1 MMSTPK
7 RKQSTTVDEP
17 LRPSQAETKA
27 RSNGQAS
34 RVVDIV
40 PHKTADEPHCST
52 MTKETARERTAGRSR
67 PAIWQRW
74 WGRLAIIWGIWTFIG
89 LVFTLQF
96 YFAAYRSSRPMP
108 FLDAAYMQM
117 VWAYVFALATPL
129 VLWAVTRMPIER
141 ENWVR
146 NALLHIPISI
156 VLSVVLTALGHVLI
170 WLRWYWPQG
179 KPLTFEG
186 LARFVINNFT
196 EAIGIYMLIALTGYA
211 FSYYRRF
218 REGQVKTLQLEA
230 QLSQAQLHALKM
242 QLHPHF
248 LFNTLHSISAL
259 LNKDADAARKMI
271 TRLGDFLRLTL
282 ENSGAQEVTLRQEM
296 EFLSCYLEIER
307 IRFQDRLVTHLDVA
321 QQTLDAKVPNL
332 ILQPIVENAIRH
344 GIAPRSTQGLI
355 EIEAKQRNGRLRI
368 QVRDNGPG
376 LSAHRT
382 SENVFKKGLGLANTE
397 TRLEQLYGSAQ
408 SFQLSNNPEGGLVVT
423 LEIPFHRD
431 GALNPS
437 EIP

>member
-1 MMSTPK
+1 MIEETGQEITKRSHTP
-7 RKQSTTVDEP
+7 
-17 LRPSQAETKA
+17 L
-27 RSNGQAS
+27 
-34 RVVDIV
+34 
-40 PHKTADEPHCST
+40 
-52 MTKETARERTAGRSR
+52 
-67 PAIWQRW
+67 WQRRW
-74 WGRLAIIWGIWTFIG
+74 ARLAIIWGIWTFIG
-89 LVFTLQF
+89 LVFTAQF
-96 YFAAYRSSRPMP
+96 YFASYRSERPMP
-108 FLDAAYMQM
+108 FADAVYMQM
-117 VWAYVFALATPL
+117 IWAYLFALATPL
-129 VLWAVTRMPIER
+129 VLWMVGRIPMER
-141 ENWVR
+141 ENWR
-146 NALLHIPISI
+146 KALLHIPISI
-156 VLSVVLTALGHVLI
+156 VLGVLLTALGRVLI
-170 WLRWYWPQG
+170 WLRWGWPYA
-179 KPLTFEG
+179 KPLTFESVV
-186 LARFVINNFT
+186 RFVIANFT

-282 ENSGAQEVTLRQEM
+282 ENSGSQEVTLRQEM

-307 IRFQDRLVTHLDVA
+307 IRFQDRLVTNVDVA

-344 GIAPRSTQGLI
+344 GIAPRSTRGLI

-408 SFQLSNNPEGGLVVT
+408 SFKLSNNPEGGLVVT

-431 GALNPS
+431 GASNPS
-437 EIP
+437 EIA

>member
-1 MMSTPK
+1 
-7 RKQSTTVDEP
+7 
-17 LRPSQAETKA
+17 
-27 RSNGQAS
+27 
-34 RVVDIV
+34 
-40 PHKTADEPHCST
+40 
-52 MTKETARERTAGRSR
+52 MTEETAPEQTAKRSR

-96 YFAAYRSSRPMP
+96 YFATYRSSRPMP
-108 FLDAAYMQM
+108 VLDAAYMQM
-117 VWAYVFALATPL
+117 IWAYLFALATPL
-129 VLWAVTRMPIER
+129 VLWTVPRMPLER
-141 ENWVR
+141 DNWVR
-146 NALLHIPISI
+146 TALLHIPISI
-156 VLSVVLTALGHVLI
+156 VLSVLLTALGHILI
-170 WLRWYWPQG
+170 WLRWSWPEG
-179 KPLTFEG
+179 KPLTLEG
-186 LARFVINNFT
+186 ITRFVINNFT
-196 EAIGIYMLIALTGYA
+196 EAIGIYLLIALTGYA

-230 QLSQAQLHALKM
+230 QLSQAQLVALKM

-307 IRFQDRLVTHLDVA
+307 IRFQDRLVTHVDVA

-382 SENVFKKGLGLANTE
+382 SENMFKKGLGLSNTE

-408 SFQLSNNPEGGLVVT
+408 SFKLSNNPEGGLIVT
-423 LEIPFHRD
+423 LEIPFHLD
-431 GALNPS
+431 GVAPNQS
-437 EIP
+437 ESAK